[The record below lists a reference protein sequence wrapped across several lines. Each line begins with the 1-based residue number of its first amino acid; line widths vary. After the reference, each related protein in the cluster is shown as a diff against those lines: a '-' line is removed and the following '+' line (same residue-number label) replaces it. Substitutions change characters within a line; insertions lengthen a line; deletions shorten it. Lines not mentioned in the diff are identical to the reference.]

1 MNARLARVLQQLP
14 LPWPAV
20 LLCALT
26 LALYLPAFKW
36 LIQDHWWR
44 FGGSLLGVLPLGLS
58 VYWLRRLT
66 KEFPRSTDGFSFGA
80 ALAVALGLWLLLAG
94 WSAEASAI
102 MGWSCALVIPALA
115 WLYGGRAAGRRA
127 WFPAFCLAMAFPVP
141 GLVEHHLG
149 LYARL
154 WSAAFAKGLLGTVG
168 MELQRAGTFLT
179 TASGVSLDVGNA
191 CSGVKTMHVFLVAA
205 LVLLQPLRRQP
216 LRFFALLPLFF
227 IVSVLAN
234 GVRVAALVLIAEK
247 LDPKWLEGASHELTG
262 LVFFLL
268 TFLPLA
274 YAISRWGG
282 KVKSPETAAVE
293 TAAVPVQRR
302 LKAPLLVHGVLLAVT
317 IGFFIQQA
325 RQWQAVVEIE
335 PPELPYLVA
344 DWSGRDVILAAHE
357 VQFYGVS
364 GLRKRLYV
372 NGTNQV
378 EYVSNT
384 APVSR
389 EGLHEPTGCFTSF
402 GWRLVARE
410 EIAVVGEGRRFQ
422 AVILK
427 LDRPAAGVRQF
438 VLFWFADQQGNTLA
452 SERELTWQVFKRRL
466 RLQTEEVWTL
476 HSIALSVSGDDWG
489 TAQKTAENLARRLF
503 QETQPDTPSG
513 RK

>member
-1 MNARLARVLQQLP
+1 MMNAHFARVLQGMP

-20 LLCALT
+20 LLCAVT

-36 LIQDHWWR
+36 LIHDHWWR

-58 VYWLRRLT
+58 VYWLRRLLQ
-66 KEFPRSTDGFSFGA
+66 EFPRTTAGFSWGA
-80 ALAVALGLWLLLAG
+80 SLAVAFGFWLLLAG

-102 MGWSCALVIPALA
+102 MGWSCALVIPSLA
-115 WLYGGRAAGRRA
+115 WLYGGRAALRLA

-154 WSAAFAKGLLGTVG
+154 WSAGIAKVLLGLTG

-191 CSGVKTMHVFLVAA
+191 CSGVKTMHVFLASA
-205 LVLLQPLRRQP
+205 LLLLQPLRRQP

-234 GVRVAALVLIAEK
+234 GIRVSALVLIAEK

-274 YAISRWGG
+274 YAISRWGN
-282 KVKSPETAAVE
+282 KVNAPEPVGTESTVE
-293 TAAVPVQRR
+293 AGLRP
-302 LKAPLLVHGVLLAVT
+302 LKAPLLVHGFLLLVT
-317 IGFFIQQA
+317 IGFFVQQA
-325 RQWQAVVEIE
+325 RQWESVVEIN
-335 PPELPYLVA
+335 PPELPYLLA

-364 GLRKRLYV
+364 GLRKRLYLS
-372 NGTNQV
+372 GTNQV

-402 GWRLVARE
+402 GWRLLAR
-410 EIAVVGEGRRFQ
+410 GEMKVTNEGGDFP

-427 LDRPAAGVRQF
+427 LDRPAAGVQQL
-438 VLFWFADQQGNTLA
+438 VLFWFADGKGRSLA
-452 SERELTWQVFKRRL
+452 TERELTWHVFQRRL
-466 RLQTEEVWTL
+466 QLQAEEVWTL
-476 HSIALSVSGDDWG
+476 HSLALPVNGDDWE
-489 TAQKTAENLARRLF
+489 TARRMAEDLARRLH
-503 QETQPDTPSG
+503 QATQPV
-513 RK
+513 RR